1 MKIMLGTVV
10 VVVGFALLM
19 AGWSVGGRLMSEK
32 SDYALFEGIA
42 VRALLAGAVISGSVW
57 AVRKI
62 MASGSVKDV
71 KGSDGK

>member
-10 VVVGFALLM
+10 VIVGFALLM

-57 AVRKI
+57 TVRKI
-62 MASGSVKDV
+62 MGWGPKKDV
-71 KGSDGK
+71 KSSDGK